1 MRPGHNN
8 RVSATLLTQQTQP
21 GMRRAFSLLELLI
34 VVAILATLAALA
46 TPQILTLIREGAVYE
61 AADYVRESMGE
72 ARRYAIET
80 GIDYDLRYEINGSAI
95 VILPAE
101 KELEADEDQGYSDTE
116 EYYRATLQLPE
127 EITLEVPDGVQVEAE
142 RMQPSDFGS
151 PTEIG
156 DTEGMEIP
164 SPAQLADKTWSTP
177 IRFRFDGTAEDF
189 TLLVKS
195 EEGLVSKVRL
205 RGLTGSIRT
214 GQVYPEAK

>member
-80 GIDYDLRYEINGSAI
+80 GIDYDLRYEINGSTI

>member
-1 MRPGHNN
+1 MRRRNFKI
-8 RVSATLLTQQTQP
+8 RRSLLPPQ
-21 GMRRAFSLLELLI
+21 GSLARRAFSLLELL
-34 VVAILATLAALA
+34 VVLAILVSLATMA

-61 AADYVRESMGE
+61 AADYVRDSMAE

-80 GIDYDLRYEINGSAI
+80 GIDYDLRYEINGSTI

-127 EITLEVPDGVQVEAE
+127 EITLEVPDGVQVESE
-142 RMQPSDFGS
+142 RLQPSDFGS

-156 DTEGMEIP
+156 DSDGVDIP

-177 IRFRFDGTAEDF
+177 VRFRFDGTADDF
-189 TLLVKS
+189 ELLVKS
-195 EEGLVSKVRL
+195 EEGLVSKVKL

-214 GQVYPEAK
+214 GQVFPEEK

>member
-80 GIDYDLRYEINGSAI
+80 GIDYDLRYEINGSTI

-164 SPAQLADKTWSTP
+164 SPAQLADKTWSPP

>member
-1 MRPGHNN
+1 
-8 RVSATLLTQQTQP
+8 
-21 GMRRAFSLLELLI
+21 MRRAFSLLELLI

-80 GIDYDLRYEINGSAI
+80 GIDYDLRYEINGSTI